1 MTDKL
6 IWNPKAESMLTKE
19 RELLQLDRLQ
29 GIVKYAYEKIPY
41 YKKSFDAAKVKPSDI
56 KTLKDLTKLPFT
68 SKDDLR
74 SAYPFGMFAV
84 PHEEILE
91 IHTSSG
97 TTGRPVVVGYTAS
110 DIELWSEVMARALS
124 MAGTTNK
131 DWVQN
136 AYGYGLFTG
145 GLGVHYGARKIGAN
159 IVPISAGNTKRQLE
173 IIKDFGTTVLTCT
186 PSYTLF
192 LAEVAEEEGIDLKK
206 CKLRAGVFGAE
217 MWTEKMREEIEK
229 RLHLSALN
237 IYGLTEIIGPGV
249 AQECMEKSGLH
260 LQEDHFFPE
269 VISPETLT
277 PMEEGKK
284 GELVLTTL
292 TREGTPMIRFRTKDI
307 TALRYGLCKCG
318 RTTVKMDRITGRS
331 DDMMKIRGVIV
342 FPSQIEKALLEI
354 PGIEPHYKIIIT
366 RPHQLDEI
374 EVQVETSKN
383 MFSDEVRHIEE
394 IKNNI
399 ESHIERAIG
408 LRLKVTLVEPKSI
421 QRSEGKAKRVFDM
434 RNLR

>member
-1 MTDKL
+1 M
-6 IWNPKAESMLTKE
+6 IWNPKAECMLPKE
-19 RELLQLDRLQ
+19 RELLQLERLQ
-29 GIVKYAYEKIPY
+29 HIVKYAYERIPY
-41 YKKSFDAAKVKPSDI
+41 YKRSFDAAKVKPSDI
-56 KTLKDLTKLPFT
+56 KTLKDITKLPFT

-74 SAYPFGMFAV
+74 GAYPFGMFAV

-124 MAGTTNK
+124 MAGTTK
-131 DWVQN
+131 ADWVQN

-173 IIKDFGTTVLTCT
+173 IIRDFGTTILTCT
-186 PSYTLF
+186 PSYTLY
-192 LAEVAEEEGIDLKK
+192 LAEAAAEEGIDLKK
-206 CKLRAGVFGAE
+206 SKLRSGVFGAE

-229 RLHLSALN
+229 RLNINALN

-249 AQECMEKSGLH
+249 GQECQEKSGLH

-269 VISPETLT
+269 IIATDTLQ
-277 PMEEGKK
+277 PLAEEQK
-284 GELVLTTL
+284 GEMVLTTL

-307 TALRYGLCKCG
+307 TALKHGTCKCG
-318 RTTVKMDRITGRS
+318 RTTLKMDRITGRS

-366 RPHQLDEI
+366 RPHQLDEL
-374 EVQVETSKN
+374 EVQVETSKK
-383 MFSDEVRHIEE
+383 MFSDEVRHVEE

-399 ESHIERAIG
+399 ENHIERAIG
-408 LRLKVTLVEPKSI
+408 IRIKVTLVEPKSI
-421 QRSEGKAKRVFDM
+421 QRSEGKARRVFDM
-434 RNLR
+434 RNIK

>member
-1 MTDKL
+1 MEDKL
-6 IWNPKAESMLTKE
+6 IWNPKAESMLQKE
-19 RELLQLDRLQ
+19 RELLQLERLQ
-29 GIVKYAYEKIPY
+29 RIVKYAYEKVPY
-41 YKKSFDAAKVKPSDI
+41 YKKTFDAAKVKPSDV
-56 KTLKDLTKLPFT
+56 KTLKDITKLPFT

-74 SAYPFGMFAV
+74 GAYPFGMFAV

-97 TTGRPVVVGYTAS
+97 TTGRPVVVGYTAA

-124 MAGTTNK
+124 MAGTTK
-131 DWVQN
+131 ADWVQN

-173 IIKDFGTTVLTCT
+173 IMRDFGTTVLTCT
-186 PSYTLF
+186 PSYTLY
-192 LAEVAEEEGIDLKK
+192 LAEVAAEEGVDLKK
-206 CKLRAGVFGAE
+206 CKLKAGVFGAE

-229 RLHLSALN
+229 RLNLCALN

-249 AQECMEKSGLH
+249 AQECMEKTGLH

-269 VISPETLT
+269 IISPDTLL
-277 PMEEGKK
+277 PAAEGSK

-292 TREGTPMIRFRTKDI
+292 TREGTPLIRFRTKDI
-307 TALRYGLCKCG
+307 TAVNHGTCKCG

-366 RPHQLDEI
+366 RPHQLDEL

-399 ESHIERAIG
+399 ENHIERAIG
-408 LRLKVTLVEPKSI
+408 IRIKVTLVEPKSI
-421 QRSEGKAKRVFDM
+421 QRSEGKARRVFDM
-434 RNLR
+434 RNIK

>member
-6 IWNPKAESMLTKE
+6 IWNPKAECMLSKE
-19 RELLQLDRLQ
+19 RERLQLERLQ
-29 GIVKYAYEKIPY
+29 HMVKYAYEKIPY

-56 KTLKDLTKLPFT
+56 KLLKDITKLPFT

-74 SAYPFGMFAV
+74 EAYPFGMFAV
-84 PHEEILE
+84 PQEEILE

-97 TTGRPVVVGYTAS
+97 TTGRPVVVGYTSS
-110 DIELWSEVMARALS
+110 DIDLWSEVMARALS
-124 MAGTTNK
+124 MAGTTK
-131 DWVQN
+131 ADSVQN

-173 IIKDFGTTVLTCT
+173 IMRDFGTTVLTCT
-186 PSYTLF
+186 PSYTLY
-192 LAEVAEEEGIDLKK
+192 LAEVAAEEGLDLKQ

-229 RLHLSALN
+229 RLHLTALN

-249 AQECMEKSGLH
+249 SQECMEKTGLH

-269 VISPETLT
+269 IIAPDTLT
-277 PMEEGKK
+277 PVEEGHK

-307 TALRYGLCKCG
+307 TALRHGECKCG

-374 EVQVETSKN
+374 EVQVEASKK
-383 MFSDEVRHIEE
+383 MFSDEVKHMEE
-394 IKNNI
+394 AKNNI

-408 LRLKVTLVEPKSI
+408 IRIKVTLVEPKSI
-421 QRSEGKAKRVFDM
+421 QRSEGKAKRVYDM
-434 RNLR
+434 RNIK

>member
-1 MTDKL
+1 M

>member
-434 RNLR
+434 RNMR

>member
-6 IWNPKAESMLTKE
+6 IWNPKAECMLPKE
-19 RELLQLDRLQ
+19 RELLQLERLQ
-29 GIVKYAYEKIPY
+29 YIVKYAYEKIPY
-41 YKKSFDAAKVKPSDI
+41 YKRSFDAAKVKPSDI
-56 KTLKDLTKLPFT
+56 KELKDITKLPFT
-68 SKDDLR
+68 SKEDIR

-97 TTGRPVVVGYTAS
+97 TTGKPVVVGYTAS

-124 MAGTTNK
+124 MAGTTK
-131 DWVQN
+131 ADWVQN

-145 GLGVHYGARKIGAN
+145 GLGVHYGARKIGAS

-173 IIKDFGTTVLTCT
+173 LIKDFGTTILTCT
-186 PSYTLF
+186 PSYTLY
-192 LAEVAEEEGIDLKK
+192 LAEVAGEEGIDLKK
-206 CKLRAGVFGAE
+206 SKLKAGVFGAE

-229 RLHLSALN
+229 RLHLCALN

-249 AQECMEKSGLH
+249 AQECGEKAGLH
-260 LQEDHFFPE
+260 LQEDHFLPE
-269 VISPETLT
+269 VISPETLS
-277 PMEEGKK
+277 PVNEGNK

-307 TALRYGLCKCG
+307 TALNRGTCKCG
-318 RTTVKMDRITGRS
+318 RTTVKMERITGRS

-354 PGIEPHYKIIIT
+354 PEIEPHYKIIIT
-366 RPHQLDEI
+366 RPHQLDEL
-374 EVQVETSKN
+374 EVQVEASKKR
-383 MFSDEVRHIEE
+383 FSDEVRHVVE

-399 ESHIERAIG
+399 ENHIERAIG
-408 LRLKVTLVEPKSI
+408 IRIKVTLVEPKSI
-421 QRSEGKAKRVFDM
+421 QRSEGKARRVFDM
-434 RNLR
+434 RNIK

>member
-6 IWNPKAESMLTKE
+6 IWNPKAECMLPKE
-19 RELLQLDRLQ
+19 RELLQLERLQ
-29 GIVKYAYEKIPY
+29 HIVKYAYERIPY
-41 YKKSFDAAKVKPSDI
+41 YKRSFDAAKVKPSDI
-56 KTLKDLTKLPFT
+56 KTLKDITKLPFT

-74 SAYPFGMFAV
+74 GAYPFGMFAV

-124 MAGTTNK
+124 MAGTTK
-131 DWVQN
+131 ADWVQN

-173 IIKDFGTTVLTCT
+173 IIRDFGTTILTCT
-186 PSYTLF
+186 PSYTLY
-192 LAEVAEEEGIDLKK
+192 LAEAAAEEGIDLKK
-206 CKLRAGVFGAE
+206 SKLRSGVFGAE

-229 RLHLSALN
+229 RLNINALN

-249 AQECMEKSGLH
+249 GQECQEKSGLH

-269 VISPETLT
+269 IIATDTLQ
-277 PMEEGKK
+277 PLAEEQK
-284 GELVLTTL
+284 GEMVLTTL

-307 TALRYGLCKCG
+307 TALKHGTCKCG
-318 RTTVKMDRITGRS
+318 RTTLKMDRITGRS

-366 RPHQLDEI
+366 RPHQLDEL
-374 EVQVETSKN
+374 EVQVETSKK
-383 MFSDEVRHIEE
+383 MFSDEVRHVEE

-399 ESHIERAIG
+399 ENHIERAIG
-408 LRLKVTLVEPKSI
+408 IRIKVTLVEPKSI
-421 QRSEGKAKRVFDM
+421 QRSEGKARRVFDM
-434 RNLR
+434 RNIK

>member
-1 MTDKL
+1 MVDKL
-6 IWNPKAESMLTKE
+6 IWNPKAESMLSKE
-19 RELLQLDRLQ
+19 RELLQLERLQ
-29 GIVKYAYEKIPY
+29 HIVKYAYEKVPY
-41 YKKSFDAAKVKPSDI
+41 YKKSFDAAKVRPSDI
-56 KTLKDLTKLPFT
+56 KSLKDITKLPFT

-97 TTGRPVVVGYTAS
+97 TTGRPVVVGYTAG

-124 MAGTTNK
+124 MAGTTK
-131 DWVQN
+131 ADWVQN

-173 IIKDFGTTVLTCT
+173 IMRDFGTTVLTCT
-186 PSYTLF
+186 PSYTLY
-192 LAEVAEEEGIDLKK
+192 LAEVAAEEGIDLKK
-206 CKLRAGVFGAE
+206 CKLKAGVFGAE
-217 MWTEKMREEIEK
+217 MWTETMRNEIEK
-229 RLHLSALN
+229 RLHLTALN

-249 AQECMEKSGLH
+249 AQECMEKTGLH
-260 LQEDHFFPE
+260 LQEDHFYPE
-269 VISPETLT
+269 IIAPDTLL
-277 PMEEGKK
+277 PAAEGHK

-307 TALRYGLCKCG
+307 TGLKSGTCKCG

-354 PGIEPHYKIIIT
+354 PGVEPHYKIIIT
-366 RPHQLDEI
+366 RPNQLDEL
-374 EVQVETSKN
+374 EVQVETSKK
-383 MFSDEVRHIEE
+383 MFSDEVKHVEE

-399 ESHIERAIG
+399 ENHIERAIG
-408 LRLKVTLVEPKSI
+408 IRIKVTLVEPKSI
-421 QRSEGKAKRVFDM
+421 QRSEGKAKRVYDM
-434 RNLR
+434 RNLK